1 MIYITL
7 HSIKYRWRAR
17 RIRVLLDYT
26 GKIINHPDHRTS
38 PYGLQL
44 IFFHPW
50 LCDNP

>member
-26 GKIINHPDHRTS
+26 EKLLIIQIIELRHMDFS
-38 PYGLQL
+38 
-44 IFFHPW
+44 
-50 LCDNP
+50 